1 MKIVCLYNIKLEQE
15 IRILLVVIIQGNE
28 MSGFH
33 YRGWILSINCFRL
46 TSLDIISGLMDRNSK
61 FKFGGPGSF
70 SLIYINYIKIQYMHI
85 CP

>member
-33 YRGWILSINCFRL
+33 YRAWILGKNCFWL
-46 TSLDIISGLMDRNSK
+46 TSLDIYEWPNG
-61 FKFGGPGSF
+61 
-70 SLIYINYIKIQYMHI
+70 
-85 CP
+85 